1 MKEKIETILDEGR
14 FNGLPTRIVAE
25 TLVNLGVG
33 QLLLCDEEDLR
44 KRIKDLEGLHSEM
57 VKIGNH
63 QLMRFEKLKAFAEHD
78 EECNKFGEFF
88 RPEDQECTCGLD
100 DIIND

>member
-14 FNGLPTRIVAE
+14 FNGLPTHIVAE

-33 QLLLCDEEDLR
+33 QLSHDDEMYLR
-44 KRIKDLEGLHSEM
+44 VRVKELEGLHSEM
-57 VKIGNH
+57 VKISNH
-63 QLMRFEKLKAFAEHD
+63 QLMRFEKLKAFAEHAED
-78 EECNKFGEFF
+78 CNKFGEFF

-100 DIIND
+100 DVINN